1 MKYIKL
7 FIFIALII
15 VTTSCNQQNGTYKLQ
30 SGTWLG
36 ELEVAENKMVP
47 FLFEV
52 SNTTADSSTVTLING
67 EDRFDLEGTTLN
79 NDTVIIPIVA
89 YDAVIKGTITDN
101 QIDGRFIKNYI
112 EADPGVPFRAT
123 YEVDNRFEPV
133 EQPAS
138 QQIDGKWDVLFVD
151 EQADTTHNVGIFK
164 TYNNIVTGS
173 ILTLTGDLRYLEGAY
188 TENGVQLSAFSGLSP
203 YYFEFDFTDED
214 SFEGK
219 FYTTRGTTNIIGTKN
234 DAAEL
239 ADPYSLAGLKE
250 GYETL
255 SFELPDL
262 NGNIVSLK
270 DEKYQNKVVIVSILG
285 SWCPNCLD
293 EMAFLAPWYKE
304 NKDRGVEVIGIAFER
319 KDDFDYAKRSLTQL
333 KDRYNAGYP
342 LLFGGAVGRENVAG
356 ALPELDNFSS
366 YPTTIY
372 IDKQGKVRKIHT
384 GFNGPATGLFYE
396 DFKKDFN
403 QLIDSLLEKENK
415 EV

>member
-15 VTTSCNQQNGTYKLQ
+15 VTTSCNKQNGTDKLQ

-123 YEVDNRFEPV
+123 YGVDNRFQPV

-138 QQIDGKWDVLFVD
+138 QQIDGKWDVLFIG
-151 EQADTTHNVGIFK
+151 EQGDTTHNVGIFK
-164 TYNNIVTGS
+164 TNNNIVTGS

-203 YYFEFDFTDED
+203 YYFEFDFTGED

-293 EMAFLAPWYKE
+293 EMAFLAPWYEE

-403 QLIDSLLEKENK
+403 QLINSLVEDKEKE
-415 EV
+415 V